1 MGKCK
6 PLKFVYSNA
15 ASLSIN
21 PVCFETKVIS
31 SAICHLLVFFCGA
44 GEVEKN
50 SLIALPGKGRHGGL
64 VPSKVMCP
72 NPGGL
77 LRSFVA
83 AAQGQVC

>member
-50 SLIALPGKGRHGGL
+50 SLIALPDKVDTVGSRLSKPCVLILLSFNQGL
-64 VPSKVMCP
+64 H
-72 NPGGL
+72 NL
-77 LRSFVA
+77 
-83 AAQGQVC
+83 